1 MQVEVVLGLHGHSV
15 LPPSLPPRSLSPPF
29 RPSLIPPSLHPSI
42 LSVVAGAAVQVKV
55 RDSILTK
62 CVTVR
67 NAAGRPHKHDG
78 ECDLKRGLPPQV
90 IRAIQAIYVTNPRI
104 KLR

>member
-1 MQVEVVLGLHGHSV
+1 M
-15 LPPSLPPRSLSPPF
+15 
-29 RPSLIPPSLHPSI
+29 
-42 LSVVAGAAVQVKV
+42 QVKV